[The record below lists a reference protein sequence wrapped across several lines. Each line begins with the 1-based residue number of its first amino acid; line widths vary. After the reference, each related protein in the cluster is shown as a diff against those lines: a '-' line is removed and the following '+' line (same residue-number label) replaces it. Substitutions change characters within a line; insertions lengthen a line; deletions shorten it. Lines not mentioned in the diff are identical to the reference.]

1 MKHKINGKL
10 IIYFRKIYV
19 FYTKH
24 ALCNILL
31 TTYVVLQ
38 ILTYFMTTKQY
49 LQGIILGF
57 VFYMWKSHFT
67 FPILKRKVVNT
78 VIGPPGSGK
87 TSLAAFI
94 ALKSSLK
101 LKKETIYSNCDII
114 GTRQFDW
121 ERDYGT
127 YKMEDCTIIID
138 ESGLDLD
145 NRNFAM
151 NFTDIVDKKTGEIIH
166 NGKSK
171 LISLKY
177 HRHTGQDLWV
187 LSQWTDQDVKIRNLS
202 QNFWVMRKTGIPW
215 LLCCK
220 LYDTDIKVDQ
230 MTGDFRFERVKK
242 HTYFIIS
249 SLIWYDFNTTSV
261 PFDLPEKEWKVY

>member
-1 MKHKINGKL
+1 MRKINEKL
-10 IIYFRKIYV
+10 FIFIRKYYEFRYKHRILPLVFWFIY
-19 FYTKH
+19 
-24 ALCNILL
+24 LL
-31 TTYVVLQ
+31 EVL
-38 ILTYFMTTKQY
+38 TCFVTTKKY
-49 LQGIILGF
+49 FTGLLLALLVWFIH
-57 VFYMWKSHFT
+57 SHCT
-67 FPILKRKVVNT
+67 FPIRKRKVVNT

-94 ALKSSLK
+94 ALKTRLV
-101 LKKETIYSNCDII
+101 LKKETVYSNCDII
-114 GTRQFDW
+114 NTREFDW
-121 ERDYGT
+121 EKDYGT
-127 YKMEDCTIIID
+127 YKQEDCTIIID

-151 NFTDIVDKKTGEIIH
+151 NFTDITDKKTGKLIH

-187 LSQWTDQDVKIRNLS
+187 LSQWTDQDIKIRNLS
-202 QNFWVMRKTGIPW
+202 QNFWVMRKTGFPW

-242 HTYFIIS
+242 HTYFIFS
-249 SLIWYDFNTTSV
+249 PLIWFDFNTTSV
-261 PFDLPEKEWKVY
+261 PFDLPEKDWKVY